1 MNKYLSLRANFN
13 IYSMITHIRCFF
25 GILFSFVIVCFA
37 SGQRNATHEKYISK
51 YSQMAIQQAKKY
63 NIPASITLAQ
73 GILESG
79 GGTSFLATTANNHF
93 GIKCHEWTG
102 ARAYKNAEIPNE
114 CFRKYSNVADSYEDH
129 SLFLRDRPR
138 YAQLFTLKKT
148 DYKGWAKGLQSTGYA
163 TDKGYANKLIDII
176 ERYQLYQYDTEKIQN
191 NNRIIQ
197 QSRPS
202 APANYTVNLTRDI
215 YKTYG
220 LIYVIAR
227 MDDTVAQI
235 AYDLGF
241 NAKKLAKYNDIPINY
256 PIQQG
261 DIIYLQKKKTK
272 ADQPNYFHVVSV
284 GESMHSIS
292 QRYGIQT
299 KSLYKINKKKAD
311 FVPEEGDMLKLR

>member
-1 MNKYLSLRANFN
+1 MRANLK
-13 IYSMITHIRCFF
+13 IYGMTTHIRCFW

-37 SGQRNATHEKYISK
+37 SSQKNATHERYIST
-51 YSQMAIQQAKKY
+51 YSQMAMQQEKKY
-63 NIPASITLAQ
+63 NIPASIKLAQ
-73 GILESG
+73 ALLESG

-102 ARAYKNAEIPNE
+102 ARAYKDAEIPNE

-129 SLFLRDRPR
+129 SLFLRNRPR
-138 YAQLFTLKKT
+138 YAQLFTLKKD

-176 ERYQLYQYDTEKIQN
+176 ERYQLYQFDTDKIQDN
-191 NNRIIQ
+191 HRITQHSKPTVPAINY
-197 QSRPS
+197 
-202 APANYTVNLTRDI
+202 PANYTRDI
-215 YKTYG
+215 FKTYG
-220 LIYVIAR
+220 LVYVIAR
-227 MDDTVAQI
+227 VDDTLAQI
-235 AYDLGF
+235 AYELGF
-241 NAKKLAKYNDIPINY
+241 NVKNLAKYNDIPVNY

-272 ADQPNYFHVVSV
+272 ADQPNYFHVVSI

-292 QRYGIQT
+292 QRYGIQM

-311 FVPEEGDMLKLR
+311 FVPEEGDRLKLR